1 MSVITTSIALI
12 QLALSA
18 VMVTGLPAPDVA
30 NAGREALEPSPQ
42 HRSVGAHPGGGADRV
57 DTLAAGETDLSAV
70 LPAKRDP
77 RLFRRDI

>member
-18 VMVTGLPAPDVA
+18 VMVAGLPAPDA
-30 NAGREALEPSPQ
+30 AHAGPEALERPAPD
-42 HRSVGAHPGGGADRV
+42 RSVGADRV
-57 DTLAAGETDLSAV
+57 DALVVGETDLGAV

>member
-1 MSVITTSIALI
+1 VSVITTSIALI

-18 VMVTGLPAPDVA
+18 VMVAGLPAPDVA
-30 NAGREALEPSPQ
+30 QAGSEALEQPAR
-42 HRSVGAHPGGGADRV
+42 HRSVGADRV
-57 DTLAAGETDLSAV
+57 DTLAAGETDLGAV